1 MIVDLSDQVTGY
13 LDDKQV
19 VLTCDVHG
27 FLTSTDS
34 PTWLDRDDNPIN
46 SSTPKHTIN
55 QISITSPPSVLLSN
69 GSSVAGWRSTLI
81 INQLGMA
88 DEGTYTCMADGN
100 SATTQLKVVAGSAP
114 LISELC
120 HSEQFSP

>member
-1 MIVDLSDQVTGY
+1 MIVELSDQVTGY

-19 VLTCDVHG
+19 VLTCDVNG
-27 FLTSTDS
+27 FLRSTDP
-34 PTWLDRDDNPIN
+34 PTWLGRDGSPIN
-46 SSTPKHTIN
+46 LSTPKHTIN

-69 GSSVAGWRSTLI
+69 GSSVAGWRSTLT

-88 DEGTYTCMADGN
+88 DEGTYTCMVDGN
-100 SATTQLKVVAGSAP
+100 SATAQLKVVAGSAP

-120 HSEQFSP
+120 LSEQFPP